1 MCDGMMQPMNGMNG
15 QMNGMMGNMNGQMMN
30 GMNGGPGMNGMMG
43 SMNGGQWVQTPQG
56 PMMVMWT
63 GDSNGSV
70 ILQTPDGNQ
79 MMGQTMQ
86 MPDGTCCVGMMMPVQ
101 QQQQQQMMN
110 GPMSEEGPRWVAC
123 AMVSQLE
130 FVHPETR
137 APLRRGDVESLEKA
151 VQKQPAA
158 RRLPFSVLRAFELAQ
173 SQEGS
178 KNWADGEELEE
189 FQAAANAELE
199 AMRAAAEKE
208 ERDRPESTA
217 RAERAAA
224 SSADGPTDKAE
235 KEEDGWVTT
244 KSRARRPAPTATQA
258 PIPTHLFPYS
268 RKFVQALLTDAKG
281 ATTPCVWVQ
290 RIEQQL
296 LRLVNPA
303 GGVRPSAA
311 NPPSVHFPPLVAQRR
326 AMLHEICG
334 HFGLQTQV
342 DITDGP
348 EASGPGQQQPLRP
361 MLVSWTEQAMVP
373 HTLPS
378 KVAQV
383 FASPAD
389 RMFVQEAKFDP
400 SSHEAGVHYVYVP
413 DSTRE
418 AVTAKVDQDFAA
430 DTAPQV
436 TDLGGGHML
445 VQFSS
450 KLSAQKFLLARRA
463 E

>member
-1 MCDGMMQPMNGMNG
+1 
-15 QMNGMMGNMNGQMMN
+15 
-30 GMNGGPGMNGMMG
+30 
-43 SMNGGQWVQTPQG
+43 
-56 PMMVMWT
+56 
-63 GDSNGSV
+63 
-70 ILQTPDGNQ
+70 
-79 MMGQTMQ
+79 
-86 MPDGTCCVGMMMPVQ
+86 
-101 QQQQQQMMN
+101 MN
-110 GPMSEEGPRWVAC
+110 GPMSEEGPEDTPLPPALSSKPSSPEKMPETPPDVELPPLEEPTWEVRIRTAGGAESVAGPRWVAC

-137 APLRRGDVESLEKA
+137 EPLRRADVESLEKA

-311 NPPSVHFPPLVAQRR
+311 NPPSVHFPP
-326 AMLHEICG
+326 
-334 HFGLQTQV
+334 
-342 DITDGP
+342 
-348 EASGPGQQQPLRP
+348 
-361 MLVSWTEQAMVP
+361 
-373 HTLPS
+373 
-378 KVAQV
+378 
-383 FASPAD
+383 
-389 RMFVQEAKFDP
+389 
-400 SSHEAGVHYVYVP
+400 
-413 DSTRE
+413 
-418 AVTAKVDQDFAA
+418 
-430 DTAPQV
+430 
-436 TDLGGGHML
+436 
-445 VQFSS
+445 
-450 KLSAQKFLLARRA
+450 
-463 E
+463 

>member
-1 MCDGMMQPMNGMNG
+1 MNGDVVMREDSPVDDTT
-15 QMNGMMGNMNGQMMN
+15 QPAVSSKPSSPAKM
-30 GMNGGPGMNGMMG
+30 P
-43 SMNGGQWVQTPQG
+43 QTPEMTPETPPDVELPPLEEPTWEVRIRTAG
-56 PMMVMWT
+56 
-63 GDSNGSV
+63 GAESV
-70 ILQTPDGNQ
+70 A
-79 MMGQTMQ
+79 
-86 MPDGTCCVGMMMPVQ
+86 
-101 QQQQQQMMN
+101 
-110 GPMSEEGPRWVAC
+110 GPRWVAC

-137 APLRRGDVESLEKA
+137 EPLRRADVESLEKA

-348 EASGPGQQQPLRP
+348 ESAAPGQQQPLRP
-361 MLVSWTEQAMVP
+361 MMVSWTEQAMVP

-389 RMFVQEAKFDP
+389 RAFVQEAKF
-400 SSHEAGVHYVYVP
+400 
-413 DSTRE
+413 
-418 AVTAKVDQDFAA
+418 DQDFAA

-463 E
+463 EQRAAAEDGASAEAPDTPAESADAAEQQLRE